1 MASGT
6 LIFRPN
12 ADISNNHN
20 ESSGSVGYSLIADAT
35 ADDDSTYIYQTLSS
49 TSSTSVTS
57 VFTLGVVG
65 SLPQS
70 YINITAARLYS
81 RARIGNNDESGSYT
95 CYFAAST
102 TAGGSSSSAS
112 TSGSL
117 GSNYSTAHSTSSS
130 LVTDINSLITKDD
143 FPVISVK
150 VTTTGTKSSGK
161 NASNGFI
168 RVTQVYLELDYEE
181 EEYVPDIP
189 DIPSEDPTKTYHSI
203 TVSSINATTDPANG
217 TIRVVEGTDQ
227 TITIYPTD
235 PVLTLALDNGV
246 DITGQ
251 LGGSGIPDNSYDVGQ
266 RSGASYGFVKTGD
279 YYVSQNKGKSASAAL
294 CRVNFDFETE
304 ALVTI
309 KYIVY
314 TSDDESRYDYAVFGK
329 IDTSLLTSNSEDN
342 SNNVYHNGRGESS
355 TAEQTLTYTIPA
367 GTHYIDIKYRKD
379 SSYDYGN
386 DTLQFRID
394 SIESTSG
401 GGEFTYTLSD
411 VSKRHSLT
419 FVFGSVDYYFV
430 SSSGGNGCRVFPDG
444 QQVKLAN
451 DSYSVTV
458 VPDNINDSVV
468 LFDNNV
474 DRTSELIRTDT
485 TDKESNP
492 VVVYTYELS
501 DIVTDHTITAG
512 CSSTSTSKIFIKVNG
527 TWSQYS
533 KIYVKI
539 DGAWVEQNSM
549 IWSAL
554 FDTSESYKHG

>member
-65 SLPQS
+65 SLPES

-81 RARIGNNDESGSYT
+81 RARIGNNSESGSYT
-95 CYFAAST
+95 CYFAAGT

-117 GSNYSTAHSTSSS
+117 GSTYSTVNATSSS
-130 LVTDINSLITKDD
+130 LVTDINSLITRDD
-143 FPVISVK
+143 FPVLSVK

-189 DIPSEDPTKTYHSI
+189 DIPSEDPTKTYHSV
-203 TVSSINATTDPANG
+203 TVSSINATTDPENG
-217 TIRVVEGTDQ
+217 TTRVEEGSNQ
-227 TITIYPTD
+227 TITIHPTD
-235 PVLTLALDNGV
+235 PLLTLALDNGV
-246 DITGQ
+246 DITNQ
-251 LGGSGIPDNSYDVGQ
+251 LSGSMPVNTYSVATA
-266 RSGASYGFVKTGD
+266 SGASYGFSLNDED
-279 YYVSQNKGKSASAAL
+279 YYESTNNGRSNSASVA
-294 CRVNFDFETE
+294 RVSFNLETDCTITFSYINYAE
-304 ALVTI
+304 AT
-309 KYIVY
+309 
-314 TSDDESRYDYAVFGK
+314 YDYGIFGR
-329 IDTSLLTSNSEDN
+329 IDTALRTTYTADSNAYLSCN
-342 SNNVYHNGRGESS
+342 SSSHNKS
-355 TAEQTLTYTIPA
+355 TVQTLTYQMTS
-367 GTHYIDIKYRKD
+367 GTHFIDVKYRKD
-379 SSYDYGN
+379 SSTNSYN
-386 DTLQFRID
+386 DSLQFKV
-394 SIESTSG
+394 SIQSTTG
-401 GGEFTYTLSD
+401 GIYTYTLNNI
-411 VSKRHSLT
+411 VKKHNLT
-419 FVFGSVDYYFV
+419 FVFGNVSYYFV
-430 SSSGGNGCRVFPDG
+430 NSMGGNGCRAFPDG
-444 QQVKLAN
+444 QMVKLSGE
-451 DSYSVTV
+451 DYSLSI

-474 DRTSELIRTDT
+474 DRTSELIRTET

-501 DIVTDHTITAG
+501 NIVTDHTITAG

>member
-65 SLPQS
+65 SLPES

-95 CYFAAST
+95 CYFAAGT

-117 GSNYSTAHSTSSS
+117 GSTYSTVNSTSSS
-130 LVTDINSLITKDD
+130 LVTDINSLITRDD
-143 FPVISVK
+143 FPVLSVK

-161 NASNGFI
+161 NASNGYI

-189 DIPSEDPTKTYHSI
+189 DIPSEDPTKTYHSV
-203 TVSSINATTDPANG
+203 TVSSINATTDPENG
-217 TIRVVEGTDQ
+217 TTRVEEGSNQ
-227 TITIYPTD
+227 TITIHPTD
-235 PVLTLALDNGV
+235 PLLTLALDNGV
-246 DITGQ
+246 DITDQ
-251 LGGSGIPDNSYDVGQ
+251 LSGSMPVNTYSVATA
-266 RSGASYGFVKTGD
+266 SGASYGFSLNDQD
-279 YYVSQNKGKSASAAL
+279 YYESTNNGRSSSASVA
-294 CRVNFDFETE
+294 RVSFNLETE
-304 ALVTI
+304 CTI
-309 KYIVY
+309 TFSYINY
-314 TSDDESRYDYAVFGK
+314 AEATYDYGIFGR
-329 IDTSLLTSNSEDN
+329 IDTALGTTYTADSNAYLSCN
-342 SNNVYHNGRGESS
+342 SSS
-355 TAEQTLTYTIPA
+355 YNKSTVQTLTYQMTS
-367 GTHYIDIKYRKD
+367 GTHFIDVKYRKD
-379 SSYDYGN
+379 SSTNSYN
-386 DTLQFRID
+386 DSLQFKV
-394 SIESTSG
+394 SIQSTTG
-401 GGEFTYTLSD
+401 GTYTYTLNNI
-411 VSKRHSLT
+411 VKKHNLT
-419 FVFGSVDYYFV
+419 FVFGNVSYYFV
-430 SSSGGNGCRVFPDG
+430 NSMGGNGCRAFPDG
-444 QQVKLAN
+444 QMVKLSGE
-451 DSYSVTV
+451 DYSLSI

-474 DRTSELIRTDT
+474 DRTSELIRTET

-501 DIVTDHTITAG
+501 NIITDHTITAG
-512 CSSTSTSKIFIKVNG
+512 CSSTSTSKIFVKVNG